1 MTERRRSEPLVG
13 ASLCRRFDGNE
24 VMTRKVVITGASS
37 GIGRALALRY
47 ARDGA
52 RLGILG
58 RDHERLDQV
67 AAECRKL
74 GADVRSGTVDV
85 RARPEM
91 RAWLEDFDAAWP
103 VDVLIANA
111 GIMAGSPSN
120 GEVELAEASQA
131 VMETNVIGVLNSV
144 HPLLPGMI
152 SRGRGQIGIVSSL
165 AGFIPLSDSPSYCA
179 SKAAVLSYGLA
190 LRGAVEGKGVRVSV
204 ICPGYVAT
212 PMMAQ
217 ETGWKPFEMTAETAA
232 DRALRGL
239 EANRAVIAFPAFL
252 AAMSWIGGI
261 LPDRLRRLTARPF
274 SFTVAGRDTP

>member
-1 MTERRRSEPLVG
+1 ME
-13 ASLCRRFDGNE
+13 NE
-24 VMTRKVVITGASS
+24 TMTRTAVITGASS

-52 RLGILG
+52 RLGVLG
-58 RDHERLDQV
+58 RDRGRLNQV
-67 AAECRKL
+67 AADCRQL
-74 GADVRSGTVDV
+74 GADVREGVVDV
-85 RARPEM
+85 RDRQEM
-91 RAWLEDFDAAWP
+91 QAWLEDFDAAWP

-111 GIMAGSPSN
+111 GIMAGSPAD
-120 GEVELAEASQA
+120 GEVESAEDSRAII
-131 VMETNVIGVLNSV
+131 ETNVIGVLNSI
-144 HPLLPGMI
+144 HPLLPRMI
-152 SRGRGQIGIVSSL
+152 SRGRGQIGIISSL
-165 AGFIPLSDSPSYCA
+165 AGFIPLSDAPSYCA

-190 LRGAVEGKGVRVSV
+190 LRGAVEGKGVHVSV

-232 DRALRGL
+232 DRASRGL
-239 EANRAVIAFPAFL
+239 EANRAVIAFPAIL

-261 LPDRLRRLTARPF
+261 LPDRVRRLTARPF

>member
-1 MTERRRSEPLVG
+1 
-13 ASLCRRFDGNE
+13 
-24 VMTRKVVITGASS
+24 MTRTAVIAGAAS
-37 GIGRALALRY
+37 GMGRALALRY
-47 ARDGA
+47 TRDGA
-52 RLGILG
+52 RLGVLG
-58 RDHERLDQV
+58 RDRARLNQV
-67 AAECRKL
+67 AADCRQL
-74 GADVRSGTVDV
+74 GADVREGVVDV
-85 RARPEM
+85 RDRQKM
-91 RAWLEDFDAAWP
+91 QAWLEDFDAAWP

-111 GIMAGSPSN
+111 GIMAGSPAD
-120 GEVELAEASQA
+120 GEVESAEDSRAII
-131 VMETNVIGVLNSV
+131 ETNVIGVLNSI

-239 EANRAVIAFPAFL
+239 EANRAVTAYPAIL

-261 LPDRLRRLTARPF
+261 LPDRVRRLTARPF

>member
-1 MTERRRSEPLVG
+1 MART
-13 ASLCRRFDGNE
+13 
-24 VMTRKVVITGASS
+24 VVITGASS

-52 RLGILG
+52 RLGVLG
-58 RDHERLDQV
+58 RDEGRLGEV
-67 AAECRKL
+67 EAECRKL
-74 GADVRSGTVDV
+74 GADVRSGAVDV
-85 RARPEM
+85 RDRKGM

-103 VDVLIANA
+103 VDVVIANA
-111 GIMAGSPSN
+111 GIMAGSPGD
-120 GEVELAEASQA
+120 GEVELAQASHA
-131 VMETNVIGVLNSV
+131 VIETNVIGVLNSI
-144 HPLLPGMI
+144 HPLLPRMI
-152 SRGRGQIGIVSSL
+152 SRGRGQIGIISSL
-165 AGFIPLSDSPSYCA
+165 AGYIPLSDSPSYCA
-179 SKAAVLSYGLA
+179 SKAAVLNYGLA

-204 ICPGYVAT
+204 VCPGYVAT

-239 EANRAVIAFPAFL
+239 EANRAVIAFPAIL

-274 SFTVAGRDTP
+274 GFTVASRDTD

>member
-1 MTERRRSEPLVG
+1 VPSVSAAGLM
-13 ASLCRRFDGNE
+13 DNE
-24 VMTRKVVITGASS
+24 AMARTVVITGASS

-47 ARDGA
+47 AREGA
-52 RLGILG
+52 RLGMLG
-58 RDHERLDQV
+58 RDRGRLDQV

-74 GADVRSGTVDV
+74 GADARIGAVDV
-85 RARPEM
+85 RARAEM
-91 RAWLEDFDAAWP
+91 RAWLEDFDAASP

-111 GIMAGSPSN
+111 GIMAGSPSE

-131 VMETNVIGVLNSV
+131 VIETNVIGVLNSI
-144 HPLLPGMI
+144 HPLLPRMM

-165 AGFIPLSDSPSYCA
+165 AGFIPLADSPSYCA
-179 SKAAVLSYGLA
+179 SKAAMLSYGLA
-190 LRGAVEGKGVRVSV
+190 LRAAVEGKGVRVSV

-239 EANRAVIAFPAFL
+239 EANRAVIAFPAIL

-261 LPDRLRRLTARPF
+261 LPDRVRRLTARPF
-274 SFTVAGRDTP
+274 SFTVADRDSP

>member
-1 MTERRRSEPLVG
+1 MMRTI
-13 ASLCRRFDGNE
+13 
-24 VMTRKVVITGASS
+24 VITGASS

-52 RLGILG
+52 RLAVLG
-58 RDHERLDQV
+58 RDQGRLDQV
-67 AAECRKL
+67 AAECRQL
-74 GADVRSGTVDV
+74 GADVRSGVVDV
-85 RARPEM
+85 RAGQEM

-111 GIMAGSPSN
+111 GIMAGSP
-120 GEVELAEASQA
+120 GEGEIELPHESHA
-131 VMETNVIGVLNSV
+131 VIETNVIGVLNSI
-144 HPLLPGMI
+144 HPLLPRMI

-165 AGFIPLSDSPSYCA
+165 AGFIPLPDSPSYCA

-190 LRGAVEGKGVRVSV
+190 LRGAVEAKGVRVSV

-217 ETGWKPFEMTAETAA
+217 ETGWKPFEMSAETAA
-232 DRALRGL
+232 EAAFRGL
-239 EANRAVIAFPAFL
+239 AANRAVIAYPAIL

-261 LPDRLRRLTARPF
+261 LPDRVRRFTARPF
-274 SFTVAGRDTP
+274 RFTVASRDT